1 MIPSQPVPA
10 DAGIG
15 LRSQHYRELLQN
27 RPAIAWLEAHSENY
41 FSEGG
46 QPLLVLETLRESY
59 PLSLHGVGLGLGSVD
74 PLNASHLKKLRALID
89 RFEPALVSE
98 HLCWNAF
105 QGQYFNDLLPLPYTE
120 EALAHVVD
128 RIHQVQELLSRQI
141 LIENLSSYL
150 EFSTSDIPEWEFIA
164 SVARQSGCG
173 ILLDINNIYVNACNH
188 AFDPE
193 DYLAAIPAESVAEF
207 HLAGFEPRDN
217 ILIDTHSRP
226 VSEPVWSLYES
237 ALKRFGTRPTLIE
250 WDNDIPELAILLDEA
265 AKAQQ
270 CLDSFR
276 AIDGADNAV
285 LSA

>member
-59 PLSLHGVGLGLGSVD
+59 PLSLHGVGLGLGSID
-74 PLNASHLKKLRALID
+74 PLNVAHLKKLRALID

-105 QGQYFNDLLPLPYTE
+105 QGRYFNDLLPLPYTE

-128 RIHQVQELLSRQI
+128 RIHQVQELLGRQI

-164 SVARQSGCG
+164 SVAQQSGCG
-173 ILLDINNIYVNACNH
+173 ILLDLNNIYVNACNH
-188 AFDPE
+188 AFDAE
-193 DYLAAIPAESVAEF
+193 DYLAAIPAESVGEF
-207 HLAGFEPRDN
+207 HLAGFEPREN

-226 VSEPVWSLYES
+226 VSEPVWSLFES
-237 ALKRFGTRPTLIE
+237 ALKRFGARPTLIE
-250 WDNDIPELAILLDEA
+250 WDNDIPELVVLLGEA
-265 AKAQQ
+265 AKARQY
-270 CLDSFR
+270 LDSYST
-276 AIDGADNAV
+276 IDGVDHAA